1 MLRRADA
8 SSSMDHAGMNM
19 GGASAT
25 GGAGAAGG
33 AATATATAARQRA
46 SGAGTKA
53 SGARATGTTKG
64 PKPAAYTGAAVPREV
79 TGNILGLAAAIAAV
93 AAI

>member
-8 SSSMDHAGMNM
+8 SSADHAGMNM

-25 GGAGAAGG
+25 GADGAAGG
-33 AATATATAARQRA
+33 AATATTTAVRQRA
-46 SGAGTKA
+46 SGAGPRA

-64 PKPAAYTGAAVPREV
+64 VKPAAYTGAAVPREV
-79 TGNILGLAAAIAAV
+79 TGNILGFAAAIAAV